1 MSTVTAVIV
10 SYNTKD
16 YLRRCIECLMAS
28 DIAQEIK
35 ITVVDN
41 ASSDGSAEM
50 VAAEFPQAEL
60 ICPGENLGFGRA
72 NNLALKK
79 LDTPYALLINSDA
92 FVRED
97 TVRLLLEH
105 MEDSPRCAICGP
117 RALNADGSL
126 QYSCRTFPGIGI
138 SLLHGFVGKLFP
150 NNPAS
155 RSYLM
160 KDHDHTLS
168 FGVDWVSGLCMMIRK
183 EAAQQLGGFDERY
196 FFYVEDVDLCRRAHR
211 LGWQVDFVG
220 RAVLTHLIDASGG
233 RRSPRMIRAHH
244 DSMWMYYKDDLKG
257 CRLAAPLV
265 WAGIKLRLLLMLAL
279 NGLKK

>member
-79 LDTPYALLINSDA
+79 LDAPDPPPNPSNAPP
-92 FVRED
+92 VE
-97 TVRLLLEH
+97 
-105 MEDSPRCAICGP
+105 RC
-117 RALNADGSL
+117 
-126 QYSCRTFPGIGI
+126 
-138 SLLHGFVGKLFP
+138 
-150 NNPAS
+150 
-155 RSYLM
+155 
-160 KDHDHTLS
+160 
-168 FGVDWVSGLCMMIRK
+168 
-183 EAAQQLGGFDERY
+183 
-196 FFYVEDVDLCRRAHR
+196 
-211 LGWQVDFVG
+211 
-220 RAVLTHLIDASGG
+220 
-233 RRSPRMIRAHH
+233 
-244 DSMWMYYKDDLKG
+244 
-257 CRLAAPLV
+257 
-265 WAGIKLRLLLMLAL
+265 IKIQAT
-279 NGLKK
+279 KKIQTIK